1 MTDFPGFQP
10 WFQCELVVL
19 CLGLAVEG
27 VAVERNLLIPELAR
41 PHCGLYPRAV
51 QPVKPQPKMQV
62 TGVVASPRAPDQ
74 LLTPG

>member
-19 CLGLAVEG
+19 GLCLAVEG
-27 VAVERNLLIPELAR
+27 VAVELDLLIPELAR

-51 QPVKPQPKMQV
+51 QPVKPQPKMRV